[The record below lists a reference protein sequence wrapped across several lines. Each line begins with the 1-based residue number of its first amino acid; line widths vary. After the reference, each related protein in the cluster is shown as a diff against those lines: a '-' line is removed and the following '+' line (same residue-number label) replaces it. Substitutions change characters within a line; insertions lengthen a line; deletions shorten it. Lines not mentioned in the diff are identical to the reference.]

1 MASSMLSAEAGN
13 KMPAITTNDDALAS
27 NSRICANDPDFAMI
41 CAFLQKFYKDLC
53 LDLPNFSQLQEWLTR
68 TDEVSCQLRD
78 LHIKLLRKTRK
89 TVHEKS
95 WESALSKFCFT
106 YSAQDAWE
114 IERFGYKNSSIKV
127 KLRILRELLESQFE
141 RNAKFRAKILSFSA
155 DSLRLQP
162 IGRDRLGHAYWV
174 TQDGDCNIRI
184 YQEHL
189 DEEIWHLVAT
199 NRMEFANLITRL
211 KANEVVLPSANIGVV
226 DEDTNSNSSIVVNKR
241 SNTSDEQDDSQECD
255 RKIPNLRIKLNTK
268 KKEKQETDGEN
279 AIMRDEKQSAE
290 EDCKFHVENGEIS
303 DVDKCMGNGHK
314 KPNKPVEDTSNE
326 TELSS
331 CNIKVKSL
339 GVLQTKRKLDLSERL
354 ACSSIDKKSTSGC
367 VDTSRLVK
375 ENNQN
380 NTLKKSWSSVV
391 DFKSEKK
398 RNNYDDEHIKEVLED
413 SSNCEEEEVDE
424 EDMDSAAA
432 EEDENEEK
440 EIEPFDDNDENILS
454 EEIEDPIIQIQ
465 GSGSGKECDV
475 GNVWLAAILPRME
488 SEDNYLSFVGEAIEE
503 EFFYVYVEGSGIDCL
518 VGNEKGN
525 EDSASS
531 NTPLF
536 AKESSPSS
544 NTLTTGTLSNLDATI
559 SLKEN
564 SLESPTHIAQKSIEM
579 KPQVAEIHSD
589 QHSSAKINSDLTA
602 AESNNAEENK
612 NCGVTAP
619 LSTETIEDDFVKDPK
634 QPQEKCENS
643 ENISTNET
651 KVNELVE
658 EKETAESGLNEKNPD
673 SISEEHTKYIEGK
686 VNVEQDQLK
695 SSHPNVKPSSPT
707 ETISET
713 EVIETKKFA
722 LESLKKEL
730 RECKQKSLENNIQ
743 SLKEIN
749 IPNASKPVAWSRKR
763 RFNEFTSLQNSRP
776 SNSESEIEINSE
788 NLEDLAQESQA
799 GEEPVVGGKRLK
811 MRLKQTNPEIRKKIE
826 AQKDAANEETTSS
839 SSGEE
844 DSRNRRK
851 IISPKKHFQKNEDA
865 SLSTSV
871 SRSPGHGDTEGLKKV
886 EDEIICNTA
895 TNAVP
900 KAAQIITKCRPSL
913 AEIIEKKLKRSC
925 RRADVSVTTDVTKIE
940 NVSPSSNNM
949 PPSKDCPILQPL
961 KKNLLTQLRQKEKE
975 SDDEAIPRKRTTSAS
990 SSTKT
995 AVENITDVTETDCKE
1010 DNFALSIQEET
1021 SEKQK
1026 KLNNSANALQ
1036 EEFHEEDVS
1045 KEELS
1050 NNAEPKCIN
1059 LKADLEELSE
1069 EVKKENVN
1077 EVKKKEASDVKKG
1090 VPFDSQT
1097 SASSRRSG
1105 RRGGTN
1111 IIYAELPQPK
1121 RTRNGSKN
1129 VNKTPSKILKGDL
1142 SSKQMKP
1149 SAETNEINKEVKDK
1163 KGESSNLVKCLL
1175 STKGED
1181 AAKQKKDQS
1190 DSVVLKLSNKT
1201 PTISADKTPAISA
1214 NKSLTI
1220 SANKTSK
1227 NSNNKMATTST
1238 NKAALVVVT
1247 RGKGSR
1253 KKREVDTTNIIE
1265 STDAETP
1272 VRQSRRIAQQK
1283 IREEAERR
1291 KLEEIA
1297 LRTMKQELKKKKKAE
1312 KQSDPTVIEPSEPS
1326 SDSEQS
1332 SVETKKKRPKK
1343 KLPGKNG
1350 SWSSDSEEQE
1360 EPDEEDDEDPP
1371 HYETDP
1377 GSPLFKSD
1385 HEFSPESDL
1394 EDETQIVPMKRART
1408 ARKEDASGGEEKD
1421 EEEACQQCGK
1431 SDHPEWILLC
1441 DKCDKGYHCSCLSPV
1456 LFYIPEGDWYCPP
1469 CQQDQL
1475 IEALEKHLK
1484 EFDNFVDQ
1492 KRKEDEEEK
1501 RLANEESKYSEK
1513 SSDANEEI
1521 CKNKFL
1527 SSKIFND
1534 IKSSRVRKQ
1543 ATARADRHR
1552 RRTKRSSSESES
1564 ESKSRSPTD
1573 TNSKSNSSSSTY
1585 SDSDNEPIYKLRKRR
1600 QINVSYRLNEYDDL
1614 INSALKKEMDEA
1626 AGAGNLGRGKDITTI
1641 IEADKEEKARQRLLE
1656 NQVSSKG
1663 MLTEGEH
1670 LNLNDGESVSKTG
1683 EVNNTCQSNEK
1694 DSEDEPTKRKANLKQ
1709 TLKKKSRKLTTLDVS
1724 SEDDGSDEDFKT
1736 SSFDDEEEEEDTT
1749 NSTSTDSDSI
1759 LEIYRRR
1766 GNGKKKQRR
1775 AARRSMRERRKDRKF
1790 IIDESDDEDEDA
1802 RPSTL
1807 KKKRRDD
1814 SDYTETEVDDD
1825 YLSELSENIDSAELC
1840 DDTTSEDSDG
1850 AWRPNKRKKQRKMNH
1865 TARKSPKLKKP
1876 LVKKQKKIE
1885 YSDDDV
1891 TESEEEEEEEEEI
1904 EEGKGSG
1911 KQPRS
1916 QIPKTIDT
1924 TPKSNTKVKGKIT
1937 VSKIKKKSKASD
1949 EDLSFSDSGDSTR
1962 RTRGRRYAYIEDFD
1976 DESSDGGIKPGVQR
1990 PDTPPEE
1997 REKFI
2002 KRQEEIKRMLAE
2014 KNAEGAKLAAT
2025 PRLTP
2030 IKTHS
2035 EKDKRSPSKISD
2047 SLSTVPISVIR
2058 QAKALDIDYLQ
2069 RKGEHLDDLEND
2081 VDDVDDFDDADLPD
2095 DLPDDMDED
2104 AIARMVEEEEEF
2116 NASASRDLPAPDEVL
2131 KTPSGNKPKT
2141 KDMEKPSGTSTSII
2155 PVSTA
2160 GTVLPSGLQEP
2171 VRKRL
2176 PMPTIYPPLLRHQ
2189 FPLHCTSIPTSQI
2202 IQRSHAG
2209 PPSHLL
2215 QSALSAPL
2223 SQPLQRN
2230 YTSQPPTSH
2239 LHTLADRLSHTTP
2252 IASLTSQVLGSRTS
2266 TPNVPGKLTSMSAI
2280 ASTQTKSATLSNQ
2293 PESVTIN
2300 EPKPRGRRKKITPLR
2315 DPLQK
2320 QQIAA
2325 AVTAANSASG
2335 SSDKLGPTCELS
2347 TALTAIPSSVI
2358 KSGPPAPNP
2367 IQPSVITSLSH
2378 FSHSIATNRSV
2389 GSPYSTPEAFYA
2401 ARSTLGVGR
2410 HRGAPPNLLPPH
2422 PSVRPTYGPPPPLR
2436 GSATGLTHSTSSGAS
2451 NIRARFA
2458 TPSSL
2463 TARDHQ
2469 LSTFIGS
2476 SPRPP
2481 APNLNPPY
2489 RQQIYGNPNY
2499 GPRVHSP
2506 ASNLKRALPPS
2517 HGAEYSTTSR
2527 VFPPYVYYPPPPPLT
2542 TPIQSQPQT
2551 SASTQMKQTPIP
2563 ISSSTSVIVAA
2574 PPSASLSP
2582 TAIGT
2587 SDSSAITPKVT
2598 TSKSRSPTDNPGE
2611 NKSLTESPKKLT
2623 TLESYKNSSIKS
2635 PLPVD
2640 DESSGSRSP
2649 IMHQD
2654 PTECSSSPQ
2663 TVSDSANT
2671 AQQHSEDGEGK
2682 ASEFSGLVS
2691 YFSSQ
2696 HSDYNT

>member
-211 KANEVVLPSANIGVV
+211 KANEVVLPSANIGIV
-226 DEDTNSNSSIVVNKR
+226 DEDTNSNSSVVVNKR

-268 KKEKQETDGEN
+268 KKEKQETDMEN
-279 AIMRDEKQSAE
+279 TIMRDEKQSTE
-290 EDCKFHVENGEIS
+290 ENCKLLVENGEIS
-303 DVDKCMGNGHK
+303 AGSEHK

-326 TELSS
+326 IELSS
-331 CNIKVKSL
+331 CNMKVKSL
-339 GVLQTKRKLDLSERL
+339 VVLQTKRKLDLPERL
-354 ACSSIDKKSTSGC
+354 TCSSIDKRSTSSC
-367 VDTSRLVK
+367 VDTSQLVK

-380 NTLKKSWSSVV
+380 NTPKKPWSSGV
-391 DFKSEKK
+391 DKSEKK
-398 RNNYDDEHIKEVLED
+398 RSNYDDEHIKEVLED

-475 GNVWLAAILPRME
+475 GNVWLAAVLPRME
-488 SEDNYLSFVGEAIEE
+488 SENNYLSFVGEAIEE

-525 EDSASS
+525 EDLAPS

-536 AKESSPSS
+536 TKESSPSS
-544 NTLTTGTLSNLDATI
+544 NTLTAGTLSNLDATI
-559 SLKEN
+559 CLKPN
-564 SLESPTHIAQKSIEM
+564 SLESPTHIAQESTEV

-589 QHSSAKINSDLTA
+589 QHSSAKINSDLKCTA

-612 NCGVTAP
+612 NCGMTP
-619 LSTETIEDDFVKDPK
+619 SLPTETRKDDFFKDPK
-634 QPQEKCENS
+634 HSQEKCESS
-643 ENISTNET
+643 EKISTNEA
-651 KVNELVE
+651 KVKELIE
-658 EKETAESGLNEKNPD
+658 EKKTEEPGLTEKNAD
-673 SISEEHTKYIEGK
+673 SISEEHTNYIEVK

-695 SSHPNVKPSSPT
+695 SFHPHVKPSSPT

-713 EVIETKKFA
+713 EVIETKKSA

-743 SLKEIN
+743 SLKEISM
-749 IPNASKPVAWSRKR
+749 PNASKPVAWNRKR

-788 NLEDLAQESQA
+788 NLEDVAQESQA
-799 GEEPVVGGKRLK
+799 GEELAVGGKRLK
-811 MRLKQTNPEIRKKIE
+811 MRLKQINPEIRKKIE

-844 DSRNRRK
+844 DSRSRRK

-865 SLSTSV
+865 SLSTST
-871 SRSPGHGDTEGLKKV
+871 SRSPGQADTEVLKKV
-886 EDEIICNTA
+886 EDDIISNAA

-900 KAAQIITKCRPSL
+900 KAAQIITKSARPSL

-940 NVSPSSNNM
+940 NVNPSNM
-949 PPSKDCPILQPL
+949 LPSKDCPILQPL

-975 SDDEAIPRKRTTSAS
+975 SDDETIPRRRTTSDS
-990 SSTKT
+990 SNAKT
-995 AVENITDVTETDCKE
+995 AVENITDATEADCKE
-1010 DNFALSIQEET
+1010 DNFALSIQRET
-1021 SEKQK
+1021 SENQK
-1026 KLNNSANALQ
+1026 RLNNNANALQ
-1036 EEFHEEDVS
+1036 EEFHEKDVS
-1045 KEELS
+1045 KEERS
-1050 NNAEPKCIN
+1050 HNAERKCIN
-1059 LKADLEELSE
+1059 FKSDLEELPE
-1069 EVKKENVN
+1069 DVKKESASD
-1077 EVKKKEASDVKKG
+1077 VKKKEPSHVKKG

-1097 SASSRRSG
+1097 SVSSRRSG

-1121 RTRNGSKN
+1121 RTRNGSRN
-1129 VNKTPSKILKGDL
+1129 VNKMPSKILKGDL
-1142 SSKQMKP
+1142 PSKQMKTE
-1149 SAETNEINKEVKDK
+1149 SNEINKEVKDK
-1163 KGESSNLVKCLL
+1163 RSESSNVVKCLL

-1181 AAKQKKDQS
+1181 TVKQKKDQS
-1190 DSVVLKLSNKT
+1190 DSVLLKLSNKT
-1201 PTISADKTPAISA
+1201 PTIPADKKPAIST
-1214 NKSLTI
+1214 NKALTI
-1220 SANKTSK
+1220 SANKTPK
-1227 NSNNKMATTST
+1227 NSIMATTPI

-1332 SVETKKKRPKK
+1332 SVETKKKRPRK

-1408 ARKEDASGGEEKD
+1408 ARKEDEEKD
-1421 EEEACQQCGK
+1421 EEESCQQCGK

-1484 EFDNFVDQ
+1484 EFDSFVDQ
-1492 KRKEDEEEK
+1492 KRKDDEEEK

-1513 SSDANEEI
+1513 SSDVNEENS
-1521 CKNKFL
+1521 KSKFL

-1564 ESKSRSPTD
+1564 ESKSRSPTS

-1663 MLTEGEH
+1663 ILTEGEN
-1670 LNLNDGESVSKTG
+1670 LNLNDGESVSKAG

-1736 SSFDDEEEEEDTT
+1736 SSFDDEEEDEDTT

-1766 GNGKKKQRR
+1766 GNGKKKRR

-1790 IIDESDDEDEDA
+1790 IIDESDDEDDDG

-1891 TESEEEEEEEEEI
+1891 TESEEEEEI

-1937 VSKIKKKSKASD
+1937 VSKVKKKSKASD

-2141 KDMEKPSGTSTSII
+2141 KDMEKPTGTSII
-2155 PVSTA
+2155 PVSSV

-2239 LHTLADRLSHTTP
+2239 LHLTDRLSHTTP
-2252 IASLTSQVLGSRTS
+2252 IASLTSQVLGGRTS
-2266 TPNVPGKLTSMSAI
+2266 TPNVPLKLTSMSEI
-2280 ASTQTKSATLSNQ
+2280 ASTQTKLATLSNQ

-2300 EPKPRGRRKKITPLR
+2300 DPKPRGRRKKITPLR

-2335 SSDKLGPTCELS
+2335 STDKLGPTCELS
-2347 TALTAIPSSVI
+2347 TTLTSIPSSVI

-2410 HRGAPPNLLPPH
+2410 HRGGPPNLLPPH
-2422 PSVRPTYGPPPPLR
+2422 PNVRPTYGPPPPLR
-2436 GSATGLTHSTSSGAS
+2436 GSATGLSHSTSSGAS
-2451 NIRARFA
+2451 NIRPRFA

-2463 TARDHQ
+2463 TGRDHQ

-2582 TAIGT
+2582 TTIGT
-2587 SDSSAITPKVT
+2587 SDSSTITPKKVT

-2611 NKSLTESPKKLT
+2611 NKSLIDSPKKLT

-2649 IMHQD
+2649 IIHQD

>member
-1 MASSMLSAEAGN
+1 MASSMLSADAAGN
-13 KMPAITTNDDALAS
+13 KVPAVTTNDDALAS
-27 NSRICANDPDFAMI
+27 NSRLCANDSDFAMI
-41 CAFLQKFYKDLC
+41 CAFFQKFHKDLC
-53 LDLPNFSQLQEWLTR
+53 LDLPNFNQLQEWLTR

-141 RNAKFRAKILSFSA
+141 RNAKFRAKILTFSA

-174 TQDGDCNIRI
+174 TQDSDCNIRI

-241 SNTSDEQDDSQECD
+241 SNSIDEPDDTQECD
-255 RKIPNLRIKLNTK
+255 RRIPNLRIKLNTK
-268 KKEKQETDGEN
+268 KVEKEEIEREN
-279 AIMRDEKQSAE
+279 ALLQGEDQSTKE
-290 EDCKFHVENGEIS
+290 NCKLLDENGELN
-303 DVDKCMGNGHK
+303 DVDKRAEIGR
-314 KPNKPVEDTSNE
+314 NKCDNLAADTSDE
-326 TELSS
+326 MQLSN
-331 CNIKVKSL
+331 CNIKVKPLDVS
-339 GVLQTKRKLDLSERL
+339 QAKRKPESSEKLS
-354 ACSSIDKKSTSGC
+354 CNNTDKKSTSSYL
-367 VDTSRLVK
+367 DTSRLAK

-380 NTLKKSWSSVV
+380 NILKKTLSSVI
-391 DFKSEKK
+391 DCKSEKK
-398 RNNYDDEHIKEVLED
+398 RNNYDENIKPILED
-413 SSNCEEEEVDE
+413 SSNCEEEEIDD

-440 EIEPFDDNDENILS
+440 EIEPFDDNDEHFLS
-454 EEIEDPIIQIQ
+454 EEIQDPIIQIQ
-465 GSGSGKECDV
+465 GAGSGKECDV
-475 GNVWLAAILPRME
+475 GNVWLTNVLPYFTDDY
-488 SEDNYLSFVGEAIEE
+488 SSFVGETIEE
-503 EFFYVYVEGSGIDCL
+503 EFFYIHGDGLGKDCL

-525 EDSASS
+525 EDLSLST
-531 NTPLF
+531 TPLF
-536 AKESSPSS
+536 TKDSSPSN
-544 NTLTTGTLSNLDATI
+544 NTLMAGSPSSVDASSCLKAK
-559 SLKEN
+559 SLKISTNVE
-564 SLESPTHIAQKSIEM
+564 EESIEM
-579 KPQVAEIHSD
+579 KPQATEIHSN
-589 QHSSAKINSDLTA
+589 QHNRSKVNSDLKHTI
-602 AESNNAEENK
+602 AEDDNAEGNK
-612 NCGVTAP
+612 NSAVAEP
-619 LSTETIEDDFVKDPK
+619 VSTETSKDDFVKNTK
-634 QPQEKCENS
+634 HCQEVCESS
-643 ENISTNET
+643 EEVSANEA
-651 KVNELVE
+651 KVEVMNEE
-658 EKETAESGLNEKNPD
+658 EKIVEPGLNEESDAN
-673 SISEEHTKYIEGK
+673 ISEEPVSIEKNNLTGFNPDAK
-686 VNVEQDQLK
+686 A
-695 SSHPNVKPSSPT
+695 SSPT
-707 ETISET
+707 EAKN
-713 EVIETKKFA
+713 EVEVVETKKSA

-730 RECKQKSLENNIQ
+730 RECKQKSLENSIQ

-749 IPNASKPVAWSRKR
+749 LPNASKAVVWSRKR

-776 SNSESEIEINSE
+776 SNSESEIDINSE
-788 NLEDLAQESQA
+788 NLEELAQESQV
-799 GEEPVVGGKRLK
+799 GEDLVVGGKRLK
-811 MRLKQTNPEIRKKIE
+811 MRPKQINPEIRKKVE
-826 AQKDAANEETTSS
+826 AQKVAANDETTSS

-844 DSRNRRK
+844 DSRSRRK
-851 IISPKKHFQKNEDA
+851 IISPKKQLQKNDGA

-871 SRSPGHGDTEGLKKV
+871 SRNSEQAEIGDLKKMEEEV
-886 EDEIICNTA
+886 NCSTVVNTVSK
-895 TNAVP
+895 T
-900 KAAQIITKCRPSL
+900 AQVTAKCRPSL

-925 RRADVSVTTDVTKIE
+925 RRTDATSTDVAKIE
-940 NVSPSSNNM
+940 SISPSNNI
-949 PPSKDCPILQPL
+949 PQTKDSHILQPL

-975 SDDEAIPRKRTTSAS
+975 SDDETIPRKRTNSDNST
-990 SSTKT
+990 TKT
-995 AVENITDVTETDCKE
+995 VDENIIDAIETDCKK
-1010 DNFALSIQEET
+1010 DNPALSIQEQT
-1021 SEKQK
+1021 SERQT
-1026 KLNNSANALQ
+1026 KLNNSAKILQ
-1036 EEFHEEDVS
+1036 NEFE
-1045 KEELS
+1045 KEK
-1050 NNAEPKCIN
+1050 NNAESKYTN
-1059 LKADLEELSE
+1059 LKACADLEEVPE
-1069 EVKKENVN
+1069 D
-1077 EVKKKEASDVKKG
+1077 VKKKDVNDVEKKETSHVKKD
-1090 VPFDSQT
+1090 DSFETQK
-1097 SASSRRSG
+1097 SVSNRRSG
-1105 RRGGTN
+1105 RRGGAN

-1121 RTRNGSKN
+1121 RTRNGSRN
-1129 VNKTPSKILKGDL
+1129 VAKTPSEIPRGDV
-1142 SSKQMKP
+1142 SSKHIKQDI
-1149 SAETNEINKEVKDK
+1149 EVNEISKEVKEK
-1163 KGESSNLVKCLL
+1163 RRNSFNLAKRLV
-1175 STKGED
+1175 STKETQSLQIKEED
-1181 AAKQKKDQS
+1181 TTKQKKVETDLS
-1190 DSVVLKLSNKT
+1190 LSNKI
-1201 PTISADKTPAISA
+1201 PTISAVKTSTKTP
-1214 NKSLTI
+1214 TMPT
-1220 SANKTSK
+1220 NKTST
-1227 NSNNKMATTST
+1227 SPNKTE
-1238 NKAALVVVT
+1238 VVGIA

-1312 KQSDPTVIEPSEPS
+1312 KQADPTVVEPSEPS
-1326 SDSEQS
+1326 SDTEES
-1332 SVETKKKRPKK
+1332 SIETKKKRPRKK
-1343 KLPGKNG
+1343 FPGKNG

-1360 EPDEEDDEDPP
+1360 EPDEEDDEDPH

-1408 ARKEDASGGEEKD
+1408 ARKEDASEGEEKD

-1475 IEALEKHLK
+1475 IEALENHLK
-1484 EFDNFVDQ
+1484 EFDNLVDQ
-1492 KRKEDEEEK
+1492 KRKDDEEEK
-1501 RLANEESKYSEK
+1501 RLADQEPKHSEK
-1513 SSDANEEI
+1513 SSDISEENEKYES
-1521 CKNKFL
+1521 L
-1527 SSKIFND
+1527 QSKIYND
-1534 IKSSRVRKQ
+1534 IKINRERKQ

-1564 ESKSRSPTD
+1564 ESKSRSATG
-1573 TNSKSNSSSSTY
+1573 TNSRSNSSSSTY

-1656 NQVSSKG
+1656 NQVSSKEIV
-1663 MLTEGEH
+1663 TDGERLH
-1670 LNLNDGESVSKTG
+1670 LNVDENVCKAADVES
-1683 EVNNTCQSNEK
+1683 TCRDNEK
-1694 DSEDEPTKRKANLKQ
+1694 DSEEEPIKRKVNLKQ

-1749 NSTSTDSDSI
+1749 ISTSTGSDSI
-1759 LEIYRRR
+1759 LEVYRRR
-1766 GNGKKKQRR
+1766 GSGKKKQRR
-1775 AARRSMRERRKDRKF
+1775 AARRSIRERRKDRRF
-1790 IIDESDDEDEDA
+1790 IIDESDDEDDDT

-1814 SDYTETEVDDD
+1814 SDYTESEVDDD

-1850 AWRPNKRKKQRKMNH
+1850 AWSPNKRKKQRKMNH

-1891 TESEEEEEEEEEI
+1891 TESEEEEI

-1924 TPKSNTKVKGKIT
+1924 TPKGKGKTT
-1937 VSKIKKKSKASD
+1937 VSKGKKKLDVSD
-1949 EDLSFSDSGDSTR
+1949 EELSFSDSGDSTR

-2030 IKTHS
+2030 IKTSS
-2035 EKDKRSPSKISD
+2035 EKDKRSPSKVSD

-2116 NASASRDLPAPDEVL
+2116 NASATRDLPAPDEVL
-2131 KTPSGNKPKT
+2131 KTPSGTKAKT
-2141 KDMEKPSGTSTSII
+2141 KDMDKLSGTPSNII
-2155 PVSTA
+2155 PVSSA

-2202 IQRSHAG
+2202 IQRSHTGPPG

-2230 YTSQPPTSH
+2230 YTAQPPTTH
-2239 LHTLADRLSHTTP
+2239 LNLADRLSHATP
-2252 IASLTSQVLGSRTS
+2252 IASLTSQVLAGRSSTS
-2266 TPNVPGKLTSMSAI
+2266 NVTGKLALMPEL
-2280 ASTQTKSATLSNQ
+2280 ASTQVKSATLSNQ
-2293 PESVTIN
+2293 PESATIN

-2315 DPLQK
+2315 DTLQK

-2335 SSDKLGPTCELS
+2335 TTEKLGPSCELS
-2347 TALTAIPSSVI
+2347 TTLTAIPSSVI

-2367 IQPSVITSLSH
+2367 LQPSVITSLSH

-2389 GSPYSTPEAFYA
+2389 GTPYSTPEVSAFYA
-2401 ARSTLGVGR
+2401 ARSTLAVGR

-2422 PSVRPTYGPPPPLR
+2422 PNVRPTYGPPPLR
-2436 GSATGLTHSTSSGAS
+2436 GSTSNLNHSTSSTGAS
-2451 NIRARFA
+2451 NIRPRFA

-2463 TARDHQ
+2463 AARE

-2476 SPRPP
+2476 SPRPT

-2499 GPRVHSP
+2499 GPRIHSP

-2517 HGAEYSTTSR
+2517 HGAEYSSTSR
-2527 VFPPYVYYPPPPPLT
+2527 PFPPYVYYPPPPPLT
-2542 TPIQSQPQT
+2542 TPIPSQPQT
-2551 SASTQMKQTPIP
+2551 STSTQIKQTPIP

-2574 PPSASLSP
+2574 PSSASLSP
-2582 TAIGT
+2582 AAIGT
-2587 SDSSAITPKVT
+2587 SDASTITTKIIV
-2598 TSKSRSPTDNPGE
+2598 SKSRSPTDNASE

-2623 TLESYKNSSIKS
+2623 TLGSYTNSSIKS

-2640 DESSGSRSP
+2640 GESSGSRSP
-2649 IMHQD
+2649 STIHQD
-2654 PTECSSSPQ
+2654 QTECSSSPQ